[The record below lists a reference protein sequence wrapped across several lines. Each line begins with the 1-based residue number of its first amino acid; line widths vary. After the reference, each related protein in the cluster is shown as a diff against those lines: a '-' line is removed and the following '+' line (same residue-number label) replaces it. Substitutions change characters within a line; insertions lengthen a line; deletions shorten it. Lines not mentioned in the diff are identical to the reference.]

1 MHGDTAV
8 TFTLTGPIVSGKNQI
23 QLSYR
28 NGRIFKYPNKRF
40 VEWRNRAADQ
50 LALQEYRATL
60 SGRLKLTVRYTPGDA
75 IRRDLTGMLDAL
87 FHLLE
92 HTGIVENDYQI
103 KCVEWHDAAMQRNQ
117 GKVEVQIEEA
127 T

>member
-1 MHGDTAV
+1 MGM
-8 TFTLTGPIVSGKNQI
+8 TFTLTGSIVSGKNQI

-40 VEWRNRAADQ
+40 TKWRDEASKQVLPAIMVNPWP
-50 LALQEYRATL
+50 LQ
-60 SGRLKLTVRYTPGDA
+60 GRIKMTVRYTPGDA

-92 HTGIVENDYQI
+92 HVGIVENDFQI
-103 KCVEWHDAAMQRNQ
+103 KCVEWHDAAMQRNH
-117 GKVEVQIEEA
+117 GKVEVHLQEA
-127 T
+127 P